1 MARIQWHQAGS
12 SIYESGLDRVVLYV
26 GTNPGVP
33 WNGVVGITEDDATE
47 VEPLY
52 FNATK
57 YNDILT
63 LSDFAGS
70 IVAYTYPDEFLACQ
84 GILENEDSIYVTGQ
98 AKSRFNLAY
107 RTLIGEDGKDLTA
120 GYKIHLLY
128 NLTAIEETR
137 TYKTL
142 VLESELQSFTWKL
155 TGIPENISGFRPTSH
170 LIIDSRKINQ
180 YLLADIEDVLYGL
193 NTEDA
198 KLPTM
203 KSLLTFIRKWDRI
216 IIEDNLDGTWTIESD
231 ALGVITLVD
240 STTYTIDSPDIVV
253 IDANSY
259 TISSSNKNEED
270 I

>member
-1 MARIQWHQAGS
+1 
-12 SIYESGLDRVVLYV
+12 
-26 GTNPGVP
+26 
-33 WNGVVGITEDDATE
+33 
-47 VEPLY
+47 
-52 FNATK
+52 
-57 YNDILT
+57 
-63 LSDFAGS
+63 
-70 IVAYTYPDEFLACQ
+70 
-84 GILENEDSIYVTGQ
+84 
-98 AKSRFNLAY
+98 
-107 RTLIGEDGKDLTA
+107 
-120 GYKIHLLY
+120 LY